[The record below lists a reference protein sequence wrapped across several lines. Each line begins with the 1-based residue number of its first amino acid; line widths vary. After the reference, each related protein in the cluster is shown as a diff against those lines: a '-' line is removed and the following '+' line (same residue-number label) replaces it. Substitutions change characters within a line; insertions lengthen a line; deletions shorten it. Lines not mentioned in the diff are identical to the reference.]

1 MRGLSFGRC
10 IMENLRWA
18 SPVRCSGLCRI
29 RRSSLVLVNGK
40 SQVTGL
46 RWWSGVPPMHTPRAF
61 KPIRWELG
69 CGSLHFIPNRRGLG
83 RTSPRGSDGDKSAV
97 SPGMNRS
104 PIRET
109 LGQGSSWSECHVVTK
124 SSGGETEGIKSRR
137 MRRGAI
143 TTIASCL
150 RMRRKPA
157 PAWGARNPDKLNF
170 FSAAYNELLALLSPD
185 LRASDWPCAQVPG
198 FDTFQIRFFLRG

>member
-1 MRGLSFGRC
+1 
-10 IMENLRWA
+10 MENLRWA

-46 RWWSGVPPMHTPRAF
+46 KWWSGVPPMHTPRAF

-69 CGSLHFIPNRRGLG
+69 CGSLHFVPTGPALG
-83 RTSPRGSDGDKSAV
+83 RKSPPLVGWRQKCQSLSRDESFSDSGDAWAGIIVAPS
-97 SPGMNRS
+97 G
-104 PIRET
+104 
-109 LGQGSSWSECHVVTK
+109 HVVTK

-143 TTIASCL
+143 TTITSCL

-157 PAWGARNPDKLNF
+157 PAWWARNPDKLNF
-170 FSAAYNELLALLSPD
+170 FRAGYNELLALLSPD
-185 LRASDWPCAQVPG
+185 LRATDWPCAQVPG
-198 FDTFQIRFFLRG
+198 FDKFQIRSFLRG

>member
-1 MRGLSFGRC
+1 
-10 IMENLRWA
+10 MENLRWA

-46 RWWSGVPPMHTPRAF
+46 KWWSGVPPMHTHRGPLNPYAGSWAAV
-61 KPIRWELG
+61 PYISSQQDPLLVESPHRW
-69 CGSLHFIPNRRGLG
+69 
-83 RTSPRGSDGDKSAV
+83 SDGDKSASLSRDESFSDSGDAWAGIIV
-97 SPGMNRS
+97 GLSG
-104 PIRET
+104 
-109 LGQGSSWSECHVVTK
+109 HVVTK